1 MLSGLLRG
9 VVDLEPHRTGRVPR
23 HVLWMPHRHLL
34 LAGTR
39 CPRPAML
46 NEAADTAANVGLD
59 IIIVRDEIDQSF
71 DLHTSFDIR
80 MEDEKRWR
88 CGYYLWLGED
98 ARYGER
104 PGQISPPG
112 GLRVSPL
119 GFVVVDRTPYANPT
133 DWDEGLKRAN
143 AQLNRLAWER

>member
-88 CGYYLWLGED
+88 CGYYLWLGE
-98 ARYGER
+98 
-104 PGQISPPG
+104 
-112 GLRVSPL
+112 LRVSPL